1 MPTSSS
7 SFTSCNPGWFV
18 ETCSSSSPD
27 QPNTQVQLHV
37 LQSCSS
43 TCAWYSVPLLIFLR
57 LSCVGFTIGGASRG
71 CHGLRHDERGS
82 LVIFIREAVEI
93 ACSTPCA
100 HVGRVFRLW
109 EPGAIPMVAGEMLK
123 KGLPDWFRITFGYW
137 AFPFADPAVDS
148 GLARRHRA
156 GRWHYI
162 LQPRHFFLC

>member
-7 SFTSCNPGWFV
+7 SFTSCNPGCLSKHAAAAPRISQ
-18 ETCSSSSPD
+18 THKSSACSAVLLFYLRV
-27 QPNTQVQLHV
+27 VQCAPPHLPASV
-37 LQSCSS
+37 L
-43 TCAWYSVPLLIFLR
+43 
-57 LSCVGFTIGGASRG
+57 RG
-71 CHGLRHDERGS
+71 IHNRGRVSWMPCLRHDERGS